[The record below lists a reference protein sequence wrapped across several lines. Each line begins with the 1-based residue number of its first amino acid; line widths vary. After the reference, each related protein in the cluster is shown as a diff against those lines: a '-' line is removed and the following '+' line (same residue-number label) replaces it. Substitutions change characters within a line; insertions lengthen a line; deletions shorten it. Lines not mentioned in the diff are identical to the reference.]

1 MRFFLFYPWI
11 FDNLVEIHVHFLDSA
26 DEFWGMPQ
34 KYFIGVPE
42 NL

>member
-26 DEFWGMPQ
+26 DERS
-34 KYFIGVPE
+34 E
-42 NL
+42 C